1 MFLRHITWQWIN
13 VWRTHLRGR
22 LIFPFS
28 RVTACLQFI
37 LQGWERT
44 SPIHTG
50 MSTGIVIQVLCR
62 CLYFLDFMANT
73 PQCIQK
79 TQSLGRHAG
88 LLALRIFQSL
98 FLKCSLSLRFQT
110 SVSDASNGA
119 PYCMQ
124 NKNGFCFG
132 GSGVFVCLF
141 WVFFFFAF
149 VFVAFGVLLLLV
161 MVVVGFFVCLF
172 VVFQFGITLLPNH
185 RSIFSQLQ
193 NPPQA
198 Y

>member
-1 MFLRHITWQWIN
+1 
-13 VWRTHLRGR
+13 
-22 LIFPFS
+22 
-28 RVTACLQFI
+28 
-37 LQGWERT
+37 
-44 SPIHTG
+44 
-50 MSTGIVIQVLCR
+50 
-62 CLYFLDFMANT
+62 
-73 PQCIQK
+73 
-79 TQSLGRHAG
+79 
-88 LLALRIFQSL
+88 
-98 FLKCSLSLRFQT
+98 
-110 SVSDASNGA
+110 
-119 PYCMQ
+119 MQ